1 MADIVKKSFNSPDE
15 QHKSGRGTVDV
26 VKVGGA
32 TLRRLTF
39 QPGWRW
45 SEDVKPT
52 AKTET
57 CQIAHLNVHIA
68 GRLGVK
74 MIDGSKNEYGPG
86 DIALL
91 PPGHDAWVVGNEPVV
106 IIEQTPQEEQK

>member
-1 MADIVKKSFNSPDE
+1 MSKLQDKNFDSPDE
-15 QHKSGRGTVDV
+15 QHKPGRGTVDV
-26 VKVGGA
+26 VKLGGF

-52 AKTET
+52 AKTDS
-57 CQIAHLNVHIA
+57 CQIPHLNVHIS

-74 MIDGSKNEYGPG
+74 MVDGIEKEYGPG
-86 DIALL
+86 DVSLIL
-91 PPGHDAWVVGNEPVV
+91 PGHDAWVIGNEPVV
-106 IIEQTPQEEQK
+106 IIEQTPQSV

>member
-1 MADIVKKSFNSPDE
+1 MADTQDKNFDNPDE
-15 QHKSGRGTVDV
+15 QHNSGRGTVDV
-26 VKVGGA
+26 IKLDGA

-52 AKTET
+52 AKTES
-57 CQIAHLNVHIA
+57 CQIPHLNVHIS

-74 MIDGSKNEYGPG
+74 MVGGVEKEYGPG
-86 DIALL
+86 DGALV
-91 PPGHDAWVVGNEPVV
+91 PPGHDAWVIGDEPAV
-106 IIEQTPQEEQK
+106 IIEQTPAEA